1 MVRSGKALTLA
12 LCAALTMA
20 VSGCATFAVPAYSPD
35 YPTLDRLKT
44 ARLAP
49 VAIQPFAPQDPAAP
63 VNVLTLRG
71 APFAPAKGTFAGYI
85 ETAMRQDL
93 AELRRLDPQAPTQLS
108 ATLLRNDFDFS
119 GLSVGTGTIELRVV
133 ITRAGQTR
141 LDKTYSASGQ
151 YESHLAANVAV
162 PRAQAEY
169 PSLVRRL
176 LRNVYADAAFIAALQ
191 P

>member
-1 MVRSGKALTLA
+1 MARIRKTLA
-12 LCAALTMA
+12 LALCTA
-20 VSGCATFAVPAYSPD
+20 LAITVSGCATFAVPAYSPD

-71 APFAPAKGTFAGYI
+71 APFAPAKGTFASYI
-85 ETAMRQDL
+85 EAAMREDM
-93 AELRRLDPQAPTQLS
+93 AELRRLDAQAPTQLS

-119 GLSVGTGTIELRVV
+119 GLSVGTGTIVLRVV
-133 ITRAGQTR
+133 VTRAGQTR

-151 YESHLAANVAV
+151 YEPHLAAKVAV

>member
-1 MVRSGKALTLA
+1 MAQIRKALSLA
-12 LCAALTMA
+12 LFATLLLAM
-20 VSGCATFAVPAYSPD
+20 SGCGTFAVPAYSPD
-35 YPTLDRLKT
+35 YPTLDRLKI
-44 ARLAP
+44 AQLAP

-71 APFAPAKGTFAGYI
+71 AAFAPAKGTFASYI
-85 ETAMRQDL
+85 ESAMRQDM

-176 LRNVYADAAFIAALQ
+176 LRHVYSDAAFIAALQ